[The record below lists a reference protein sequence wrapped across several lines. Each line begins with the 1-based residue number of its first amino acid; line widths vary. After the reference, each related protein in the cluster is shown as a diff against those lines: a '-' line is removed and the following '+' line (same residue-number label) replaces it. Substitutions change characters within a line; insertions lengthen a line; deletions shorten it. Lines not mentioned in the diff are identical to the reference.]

1 MARISLLGG
10 AGTNFESTEAFTQV
24 KLLLGGAGT
33 ELKSLSARIG
43 VKSLLGGG
51 AISKQR
57 TLLAK
62 IGGKSVL
69 GGAGAI
75 LKQPK
80 PVSGRCWRDSEAAK
94 PICQDWVKVVH

>member
-57 TLLAK
+57 NLLAK
-62 IGGKSVL
+62 IGGKSGV
-69 GGAGAI
+69 
-75 LKQPK
+75 
-80 PVSGRCWRDSEAAK
+80 GRCWRHFEATKA
-94 PICQDWVKVVH
+94 CQWKVLARF